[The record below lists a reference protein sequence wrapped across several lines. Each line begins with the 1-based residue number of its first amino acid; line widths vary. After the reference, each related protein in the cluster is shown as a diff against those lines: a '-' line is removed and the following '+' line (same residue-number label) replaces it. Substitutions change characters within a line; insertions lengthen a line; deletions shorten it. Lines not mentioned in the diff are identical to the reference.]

1 VIGTAG
7 VDNIVYTQTGSD
19 RVVVENE
26 FGCESV
32 YEVVIEGCAIEVVI
46 PNVFTPNGDGL
57 NDGFEIKNLDGPDFH
72 LRIYNR
78 WGTLVFDNENF
89 MKSWDGHINGSPAS
103 DGAYYYI
110 LEVVPT
116 IQTVGNKH
124 TYKGFLEV
132 VR

>member
-1 VIGTAG
+1 
-7 VDNIVYTQTGSD
+7 
-19 RVVVENE
+19 
-26 FGCESV
+26 
-32 YEVVIEGCAIEVVI
+32 
-46 PNVFTPNGDGL
+46 VFTPNGDGL